1 MHDDLRYGL
10 GVGLA
15 FSSPCLTMPEPEE
28 TPYHLLKHLDAKPDA
43 TQRELA
49 GALGI
54 SLGKL
59 NYCLKSLIAKGWVK
73 VGNFSRNP
81 NKKGYAYLLTPQG
94 VEAKARLTVQ
104 FLQAKMREYDR
115 LQREI
120 EVLQKEARLDRDTS
134 G

>member
-1 MHDDLRYGL
+1 
-10 GVGLA
+10 
-15 FSSPCLTMPEPEE
+15 MPQSEE
-28 TPYHLLKHLDAKPDA
+28 TPYHLLKHLDATPDA

-59 NYCLKSLIAKGWVK
+59 NYCLKALIAKGWVK
-73 VGNFSRNP
+73 AGNFSRNP
-81 NKKGYAYLLTPQG
+81 DKRGYAYLLTPQG

-104 FLQAKMREYDR
+104 FLQAKMCEYDR

-120 EVLQKEARLDRDTS
+120 EALQQEVNFSRLAADEEET
-134 G
+134 